1 MSLRD
6 ASSAENSTSSVN
18 CLARPTAATAASNT
32 ASLLI
37 LSFLCICISDVAIKV
52 CILDLSATETA
63 SPALSISSFLAL
75 ARPAITGPRALLAIP
90 EGRIKYHNLTQLKT
104 PLHLSLS
111 LMYPRFMGLSFYKP
125 AYRDKQSLTR
135 PGRRIKYKQDNQHNL
150 RLCNDYNK
158 QEDCSHQ
165 RRKRFSLAEVYIL
178 KAPVLDSAYHQ
189 IGKEISHNK
198 DYYGSY
204 LLAHL

>member
-1 MSLRD
+1 
-6 ASSAENSTSSVN
+6 
-18 CLARPTAATAASNT
+18 
-32 ASLLI
+32 
-37 LSFLCICISDVAIKV
+37 
-52 CILDLSATETA
+52 
-63 SPALSISSFLAL
+63 
-75 ARPAITGPRALLAIP
+75 
-90 EGRIKYHNLTQLKT
+90 
-104 PLHLSLS
+104 
-111 LMYPRFMGLSFYKP
+111 MGLSFYKP
-125 AYRDKQSLTR
+125 AYRDKQSLNR
-135 PGRRIKYKQDNQHNL
+135 PGRRIKYKQDKQHNL

-204 LLAHL
+204 LLAHLKYVVVKYYCSYNKACCCRNGQAHKIFIVRYSS